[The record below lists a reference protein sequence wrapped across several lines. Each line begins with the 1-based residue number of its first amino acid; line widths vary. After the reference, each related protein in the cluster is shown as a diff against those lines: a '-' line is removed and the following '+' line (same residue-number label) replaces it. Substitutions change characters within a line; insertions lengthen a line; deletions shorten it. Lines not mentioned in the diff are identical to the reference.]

1 MYGKSFEVP
10 DPVLSFKGNQQTTSP
25 VKNQPHSTYHNPFFS
40 ALCQDIAAFGDANN
54 PDHNT
59 LIACLSLL
67 SGLDLYNAEG
77 VDLFVDILM
86 RFNQAL
92 KNILGAPS
100 SFSTKLAREWL
111 PRFSELNILMQSNKR
126 RPRSLEAVP
135 SYESTSPMRMSLTP
149 RETVL
154 SPKGKIG
161 SPRVSSP
168 VKELLQMKNFSR
180 EDLGDIDKEKEEHEA
195 DFNDNTGL
203 SLSQ

>member
-1 MYGKSFEVP
+1 MQGHSFEVEL
-10 DPVLSFKGNQQTTSP
+10 DLSLKGNHQTTSP

-40 ALCQDIAAFGDANN
+40 ALCQDIAAFGDINN

-67 SGLDLYNAEG
+67 SSLDLYNAEG

-86 RFNQAL
+86 RFNNAL

-100 SFSTKLAREWL
+100 SFSKKLEREWL
-111 PRFSELNILMQSNKR
+111 VRFSELNILLQSNKR
-126 RPRSLEAVP
+126 RPKSLEAVP
-135 SYESTSPMRMSLTP
+135 SYDPTSPMRMSLTP

-154 SPKGKIG
+154 SPKGKID

-168 VKELLQMKNFSR
+168 VKELLQMRNFLR
-180 EDLGDIDKEKEEHEA
+180 QDLGDIDEKKDEHEA
-195 DFNDNTGL
+195 DSSDHKGL
-203 SLSQ
+203 SLGQ